1 MKSKKSLW
9 KTALVATAAATL
21 VLTGCA
27 PGGDEPAA
35 QGDDTLTINW
45 GGFPLSWAPGSNAMQ
60 PGHWRLPYESL
71 LNRTREGEIQPNLAT
86 EWEFGQGAMSIT
98 LTLRD
103 DVVFHDGTPFNAD
116 AVAANIDYV
125 ANVVGGQYGGPF
137 KAALAGTEVI
147 DDTHITINFTRP
159 YGTATTLL
167 SGQTLP
173 MGSPAAIADGSIE
186 TAPVGTGPW
195 AYDAEQSVDGSTMF
209 FAQFADYWG
218 EVPPMTNIELVAIP
232 DDTAA
237 AAAVLSGEVDVT
249 DLEPEGF
256 TLVEGSDTVDS
267 YEYAALRQSM
277 MMFSRGPDDALAD
290 QRVRQAL
297 CYAIDQDA
305 FTALEPTTHIATQH
319 FIEGEQGFN
328 PDIEGYAY
336 DLDRA
341 TELLEE
347 AGSPTIDLTVAST
360 GFVKTQL
367 EVYVDSMN
375 RLPGVSITIQELAV
389 PEYVSTWSS
398 GAYAMGI
405 GSQSQLNPADWYSTW
420 FSPFTPNNPSKYT
433 SPELNALA
441 SAAQQTPP
449 GDAQDEAW
457 AAVMA
462 QISEEA
468 LACAHA
474 VVDQIISYNTDAV
487 ADVQPT
493 EIAGWEINLIDYR
506 AVRPAGS

>member
-1 MKSKKSLW
+1 MRSNSKIW
-9 KTALVATAAATL
+9 KAAVASTIAATL
-21 VLTGCA
+21 ALTGCT
-27 PGGDEPAA
+27 GDAGAPAA
-35 QGDDTLTINW
+35 GDDTLTINW

-71 LNRTREGEIQPNLAT
+71 LNRTRDGEILPNLAT
-86 EWEFGQGAMSIT
+86 EWEFGDGATSIT

-125 ANVVGGQYGGPF
+125 ENVVGGQYGGPF

-195 AYDAEQSVDGSTMF
+195 AYDPEQSVEGASMF
-209 FAQFADYWG
+209 FAQFDDYWG

-249 DLEPEGF
+249 DVEPDG
-256 TLVEGSDTVDS
+256 LPVVENSDTVEH

-277 MMFSRGPDDALAD
+277 IMFSRGPDDALAD
-290 QRVRQAL
+290 VRVRQAL
-297 CYAIDQDA
+297 CYGIDQQA
-305 FTALEPTTHIATQH
+305 FSTLEPTTQAAPQH
-319 FIEGEQGFN
+319 FIEGESGYN
-328 PDIEGYAY
+328 ADIEGYSF
-336 DLDRA
+336 DLDKA
-341 TELLEE
+341 TELLEA
-347 AGSPTIDLTVAST
+347 AGNPTIDLTVAST
-360 GFVKTQL
+360 GFNKKQI
-367 EVYVDSMN
+367 EVYSDSMN
-375 RLPGVSITIQELAV
+375 QLPGVTITIQELAV

-398 GAYAMGI
+398 GTYAMGI
-405 GSQSQLNPADWYSTW
+405 GSQSQLNPADWYGTW
-420 FSPFTPNNPSKYT
+420 FSPFTPNNPSKYA
-433 SPELNALA
+433 SPELLA
-441 SAAQQTPP
+441 SVSAAQQAER
-449 GDAQDEAW
+449 GEAQDEAW
-457 AAVMA
+457 GEVMA

-468 LACAHA
+468 LACAHG
-474 VVDQIISYNTDAV
+474 VVDQIIAYNTSAV

-493 EIAGWEINLIDYR
+493 DIAAWEINLIDYR

>member
-1 MKSKKSLW
+1 MRSNSKIW
-9 KTALVATAAATL
+9 KAAVATTIAATL
-21 VLTGCA
+21 ALTGCTGDGGA
-27 PGGDEPAA
+27 PPA
-35 QGDDTLTINW
+35 GDDTLTVNW

-60 PGHWRLPYESL
+60 PGHWRIAYETL
-71 LNRTREGEIQPNLAT
+71 LNRTRDGEIEPNLAT

-195 AYDAEQSVDGSTMF
+195 AYDPEQSVDGASMF

-218 EVPPMTNIELVAIP
+218 DLPPMTNIELVAIP
-232 DDTAA
+232 EDTAA

-249 DLEPEGF
+249 DILEPSLA
-256 TLVEGSDTVDS
+256 LVEDSDVVDN
-267 YEYAALRQSM
+267 YEYAALRQSLI
-277 MMFSRGPDDALAD
+277 MFSRGPDDALGD
-290 QRVRQAL
+290 VRVRQAL
-297 CYAIDQDA
+297 CYAIDQEA
-305 FTALEPTTHIATQH
+305 FTSLDRTTHVATQQ
-319 FIEGEQGFN
+319 FVEGEAGYN
-328 PDIEGYAY
+328 PDIVGYPH
-336 DLDRA
+336 DLERA

-347 AGSPTIDLTVAST
+347 AGNPTIDLTVAST

-367 EVYVDSMN
+367 EVYVDGMN
-375 RLPGVSITIQELAV
+375 QLPGVTITIQELAV

-398 GAYAMGI
+398 GTYAMGI
-405 GSQSQLNPADWYSTW
+405 GSQSQLNPADWYGTW
-420 FSPFTPNNPSKYT
+420 FSPFTPNNPSKYA
-433 SPELNALA
+433 SPELLALA
-441 SAAQQTPP
+441 GAAQQTPP
-449 GDAQDEAW
+449 GEAQNEAW

-462 QISEEA
+462 QISDEA
-468 LACAHA
+468 LACAHG
-474 VVDQIISYNTDAV
+474 VVDQIIAYNTNTV

-493 EIAGWEINLIDYR
+493 DIAAWEINLIDYR
-506 AVRPAGS
+506 AVKPAGS